1 MNVELL
7 IGAILV
13 AVSLGGTLIIAF
25 RNITR
30 SRGTTRSYAL
40 RACFY
45 LFVMVAAF
53 IASIWYIES
62 PWRFIAAA
70 CWLIL
75 ITVSHYRFIVRYQIM
90 MMRDEEDEEGPR

>member
-25 RNITR
+25 RNITQ
-30 SRGTTRSYAL
+30 SRGPTRVYAL
-40 RACFY
+40 RACCY
-45 LFVMVAAF
+45 LFLMVAAF
-53 IASIWYIES
+53 IASIWYLES
-62 PWRFIAAA
+62 PWRFVAAA

-75 ITVSHYRFIVRYQIM
+75 ITLAHYRFIVRYQIM
-90 MMRDEEDEEGPR
+90 MMRDEGEEEESR